1 MPVLKGFVI
10 ISTNP
15 KAKGRAFIPYERV
28 ETIEET
34 MDFENTFRVIG
45 VGGGLP
51 GKKIVYASEEEVN
64 KYLNWIELE
73 ELKERFVKVNFT
85 DYGELSFSFLKL
97 REILGIG
104 LVKDSDK
111 WVIIDGDKETIE
123 IPTETKEIIS
133 EYIKRVNNTFPVR
146 HVPNEINIE
155 L

>member
-10 ISTNP
+10 MSTYP
-15 KAKGRAFIPYERV
+15 KVTKGRAFIPYERI

-34 MDFENTFRVIG
+34 EDFENHFRVHAG
-45 VGGGLP
+45 FLT
-51 GKKIVYASEEEVN
+51 GKKIVYVSEEEVN

-85 DYGELSFSFLKL
+85 DYSVLSFSFLRL

-123 IPTETKEIIS
+123 IPSETKEILS
-133 EYIKRVNNTFPVR
+133 EYIKMVNKTFSVR

>member
-111 WVIIDGDKETIE
+111 WVIIDGDKELL
-123 IPTETKEIIS
+123 KFLQKL
-133 EYIKRVNNTFPVR
+133 KRLYQSTLR
-146 HVPNEINIE
+146 G
-155 L
+155 